1 MSEDDN
7 EYEVEAILKDRIF
20 RGKKQYFVKWAH
32 YDETTWEFEKNLTN
46 CKELIE
52 QYEENSNDKR
62 KNESPRISKSQ
73 ITKNSK
79 NKKKES
85 ELIDTKE
92 IEEEETKKESFECL
106 NCGLVKG
113 KIAYRIKNTTSHEI
127 FYVST
132 EEAKEK
138 YLKQIIKF
146 LESKIV
152 IVSK

>member
-1 MSEDDN
+1 MQDR
-7 EYEVEAILKDRIF
+7 ARQRIF

-79 NKKKES
+79 NKKKRIR
-85 ELIDTKE
+85 ID
-92 IEEEETKKESFECL
+92 
-106 NCGLVKG
+106 
-113 KIAYRIKNTTSHEI
+113 
-127 FYVST
+127 
-132 EEAKEK
+132 
-138 YLKQIIKF
+138 
-146 LESKIV
+146 
-152 IVSK
+152 

>member
-79 NKKKES
+79 NKKKRIR
-85 ELIDTKE
+85 ID
-92 IEEEETKKESFECL
+92 
-106 NCGLVKG
+106 
-113 KIAYRIKNTTSHEI
+113 
-127 FYVST
+127 
-132 EEAKEK
+132 
-138 YLKQIIKF
+138 
-146 LESKIV
+146 
-152 IVSK
+152 